1 MVTVRPAERSDADA
15 AIAVVRRS
23 ITELCTADHRDDPET
38 LASWLANKTV
48 PHFATW
54 LANEDNHCV
63 IAETGG
69 RLSGVG
75 LLRRDGEILLF
86 FLSPDAQRQGIGT
99 AIHAALE
106 EKGRAWGLSKLTL
119 DSTCGARP
127 FYEWLGYRSTGAA
140 RPRFGVLHSY
150 PYEKTLQR

>member
-1 MVTVRPAERSDADA
+1 MFSVRPAESGDAEA

-23 ITELCTADHRDDPET
+23 ITELCTADHRGDPDT
-38 LASWLANKTV
+38 LAGWLANKTV
-48 PHFATW
+48 PHFVTW

-86 FLSPDAQRQGIGT
+86 FLSPDAQRRGIGT

-106 EKGRAWGLSKLTL
+106 AKAMAWGLPTLTL
-119 DSTCGARP
+119 DSTFAARP
-127 FYEWLGYRSTGAA
+127 FYERLGYRSTGAA
-140 RPRFGVLHSY
+140 RPRFGVLQSY
-150 PYEKTLQR
+150 PYEKTLQP